1 MTEKTF
7 NIFAN
12 PQTSFLREVLTLSK
26 YKELRG
32 LWNQVTNTF
41 FFMDSNEGLHY
52 NMRDMAIKGDPE
64 QYNHNQP
71 WHHFYVKPENWE
83 GVYGDGL
90 REALAEKYSRMFGKP
105 KRMKKAA

>member
-1 MTEKTF
+1 MTERAF

-12 PQTSFLREVLTLSK
+12 PQTSFLREVLTHSK

-41 FFMDSNEGLHY
+41 FFMDANEGLHY

-64 QYNHNQP
+64 QYNTNQP
-71 WHHFYVKPENWE
+71 WHHFYVKPDDWE
-83 GVYGDGL
+83 GVYSPEL
-90 REALAEKYSRMFGKP
+90 KASLAEKYSRMYYKP
-105 KRMKKAA
+105 ERLKKAA